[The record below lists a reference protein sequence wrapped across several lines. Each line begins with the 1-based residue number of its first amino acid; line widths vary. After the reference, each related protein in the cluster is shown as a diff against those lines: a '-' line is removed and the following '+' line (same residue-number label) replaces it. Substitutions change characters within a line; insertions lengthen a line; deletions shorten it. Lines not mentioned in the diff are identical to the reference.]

1 MESLHRRDFL
11 KKSAASTAGMMVS
24 APMIAKSPAQ
34 KSPNDTINV
43 AVAGIRS
50 RGFEYGGGGH
60 CVNLAK
66 IPGVRIVKLCDV
78 DERLFSKTVADL
90 EKITGHKAKT
100 EVDFRR
106 LLDDKDIDAIS
117 IATPDH
123 WHALQTIWACQAG
136 KDVYVEKPVSY
147 NIDEGRT
154 MVQAARKY
162 NRVVQAGTQSR
173 SSPVVHEAVKL
184 IRQGVLGE
192 VYMGKAFVYRF
203 RENIGHKEDSP
214 IPEGVHW
221 DMFLG
226 PAPYRPFNE
235 NRFHYQWHWV
245 WDTSTTEFG
254 NNGSH
259 GMDRIRMAMNK
270 RVHSEKIHC
279 AGNLYNRRGSDQ
291 EVPNFQVATFEYGDG
306 TILELEVRCLD
317 ANPEGGEREG
327 SLIYGTEGWMYLNH
341 TVFRTYLGRKSQPG
355 PSLTGREM
363 NPPVEQ
369 LELLH
374 FGNWIDCVRSRK
386 WQDLNADIL
395 EGHMSTAMMHL
406 GNIAYRT
413 GRKLHFNPTSEK
425 FVNDEDANSFLTRDY
440 RPPYVV
446 PDSV

>member
-1 MESLHRRDFL
+1 MKQYDRRDFIR
-11 KKSAASTAGMMVS
+11 KSAASTAGMVA
-24 APMIAKSPAQ
+24 APMIAKGLVSS
-34 KSPNDTINV
+34 SPNETVNV

-50 RGFEYGGGGH
+50 RGFEYSGGGH

-66 IPGVRIVKLCDV
+66 IPGVRIVKLCDI
-78 DERLFSKTVADL
+78 DERLFPNTVADL
-90 EKITGHKAKT
+90 EKITGYRAKT

-136 KDVYVEKPVSY
+136 KDVYVEKPISY
-147 NIDEGRT
+147 NIVEGRK

-162 NRVVQAGTQSR
+162 NRVVQVGTQSR
-173 SSPVVHEAVKL
+173 SSPVVQEAVKL
-184 IRQGVLGE
+184 IRKGVLGE
-192 VYMGKAFVYRF
+192 VYMGKSFVYRY
-203 RENIGHKEDSP
+203 RENIGHKEDGP

-254 NNGSH
+254 NNGTH
-259 GMDRIRMAMNK
+259 GIDRIRLVMDK
-270 RVHSEKIHC
+270 RVHPEKIHC

-291 EVPNFQVATFEYGDG
+291 EVPNFQLATFEYSDG
-306 TILELEVRCLD
+306 IILETEVRCLD
-317 ANPEGGEREG
+317 TNPEGGEREG

-341 TVFRTYLGRKSQPG
+341 NVFRTYLGRKSEPG
-355 PSLTGREM
+355 PSLVGKEM
-363 NPPVEQ
+363 KPPLGQ

-374 FGNWIDCVRSRK
+374 FTNWINCIRSRK
-386 WQDLNADIL
+386 WQDLNADVL
-395 EGHMSTAMMHL
+395 EGHMSTAIMHL

-413 GRKLHFNPTSEK
+413 GRALHFNPNSEK
-425 FVNDEDANSFLTRDY
+425 FVNDEDADSYLTRDY
-440 RPPYVV
+440 RPPYVLPEQV
-446 PDSV
+446 

>member
-1 MESLHRRDFL
+1 MKSLDRRDFL
-11 KKSAASTAGMMVS
+11 RKSAASTAGVMAA
-24 APMIAKSPAQ
+24 APMVAKGLAQ
-34 KSPNDTINV
+34 NSPNSTINV
-43 AVAGIRS
+43 AVAGIRG
-50 RGFEYGGGGH
+50 RGLVYGGGGH

-66 IPGVRIVKLCDV
+66 IPGVHIVTLCDV
-78 DERLFSKTVADL
+78 DERLFSKAVPDL
-90 EKITGHKAKT
+90 EKITGYKVKT

-106 LLDDKDIDAIS
+106 LLDDKGIDAIT

-147 NIDEGRT
+147 TIDEGRK

-173 SSPVVHEAVKL
+173 SSPVVNEAVKL

-192 VYMGKAFVYRF
+192 VYMGKAFVYRY
-203 RENIGHKEDSP
+203 RDNIGHKEDAP

-221 DMFLG
+221 DRFLG

-254 NNGSH
+254 NNGTH
-259 GMDRIRMAMNK
+259 GMDRIRLAMNK
-270 RVHSEKIHC
+270 RVHPEKIFC

-291 EVPNFQVATFEYGDG
+291 EVPNFQIATFEYPDG
-306 TILELEVRCLD
+306 IILELEVRCLD
-317 ANPEGGEREG
+317 TNPESNEREG

-341 TVFRTYLGRKSQPG
+341 TVFRTYLGRKDTPG
-355 PSLTGREM
+355 PALNGREM
-363 NPPVEQ
+363 KPPIEG
-369 LELLH
+369 LEKLH

-413 GRKLHFNPTSEK
+413 GRQLRFNPNSEK
-425 FVNDEDANSFLTRDY
+425 FVNDEDADSYLTRDY
-440 RPPYVV
+440 RPPYVLPQTV
-446 PDSV
+446 